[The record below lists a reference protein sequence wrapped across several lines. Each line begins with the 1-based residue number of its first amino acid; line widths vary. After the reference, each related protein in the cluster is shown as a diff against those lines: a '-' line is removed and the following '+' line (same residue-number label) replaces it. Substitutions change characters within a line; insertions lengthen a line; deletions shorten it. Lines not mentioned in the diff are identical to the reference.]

1 MNART
6 SISLPNSSFYPMFT
20 WFSTFTQVTNFYNP
34 FFSLHVHVSSG
45 RFNSL
50 REYIEFPL
58 HVTIH
63 CYNYRLK
70 KSLGIYHTFLHL
82 SLSGKPFKF

>member
-1 MNART
+1 MVSADRCIKLSFFLIIGDFMNART

-20 WFSTFTQVTNFYNP
+20 WFSTITQVTNFYNP

-50 REYIEFPL
+50 REYIEFPS
-58 HVTIH
+58 HVRK
-63 CYNYRLK
+63 N
-70 KSLGIYHTFLHL
+70 
-82 SLSGKPFKF
+82 